1 MSMPMKKAVAHQ
13 YRVELCFGLIL
24 ILVPLTLF
32 GYYVA
37 LQGESEIPEPTNSV
51 AFGS

>member
-1 MSMPMKKAVAHQ
+1 MSLDFLEIHAFVQ
-13 YRVELCFGLIL
+13 RVLLGLIL

-37 LQGESEIPEPTNSV
+37 LQGDNQNPEPANSV